1 MSALRSAEGMADRSR
16 RCGITN
22 SYEEAIMT
30 TPRHCPGF
38 EDLKN
43 LKAFTCKCPNCGKEK
58 EIFSDEFDKRHVCSG
73 CGQEIDFTRCS
84 IEGSGGTAVA
94 S

>member
-1 MSALRSAEGMADRSR
+1 MDEGSGKNCRNKK
-16 RCGITN
+16 TKQ
-22 SYEEAIMT
+22 EVIMT

-73 CGQEIDFTRCS
+73 CGEEIDFTKCS
-84 IEGSGGTAVA
+84 IEGSGGKIGRA
-94 S
+94 SCRERV

>member
-1 MSALRSAEGMADRSR
+1 MQMAQDYVDGRSGISWRGKNIR
-16 RCGITN
+16 R
-22 SYEEAIMT
+22 EAIMT

-43 LKAFTCKCPNCGKEK
+43 LKAFICKCPNCGKEK

-73 CGQEIDFTRCS
+73 CGQEIDFTKCS
-84 IEGSGGTAVA
+84 IEA